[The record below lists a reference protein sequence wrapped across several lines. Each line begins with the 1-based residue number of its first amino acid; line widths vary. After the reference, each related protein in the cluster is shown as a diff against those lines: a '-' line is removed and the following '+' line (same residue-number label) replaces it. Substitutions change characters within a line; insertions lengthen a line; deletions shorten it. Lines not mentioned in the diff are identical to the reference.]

1 MPCELIRGDK
11 NMTTVDACADKQDL
25 LTLIKELS
33 NTYILQGLKRAPKLE
48 GNDKAAKRAKA

>member
-1 MPCELIRGDK
+1 
-11 NMTTVDACADKQDL
+11 MTTVDACADKQDL